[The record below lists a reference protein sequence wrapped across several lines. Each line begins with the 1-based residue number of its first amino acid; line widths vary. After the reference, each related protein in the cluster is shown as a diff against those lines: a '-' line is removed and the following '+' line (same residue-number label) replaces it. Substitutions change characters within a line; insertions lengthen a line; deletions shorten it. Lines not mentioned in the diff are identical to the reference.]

1 MLKTCDWLSGGL
13 IRAAV
18 EKSGGCNNGTER
30 PGTFQL
36 PLYYHSSVSTIPFPL
51 LLTLPHIRQE
61 NGLPLHHAAFSTD
74 HKVVFL
80 QAARR
85 VSGRNCH
92 GMSLL
97 LTHTHRA

>member
-1 MLKTCDWLSGGL
+1 MVPNGRVPFKYRYTLLSL
-13 IRAAV
+13 
-18 EKSGGCNNGTER
+18 N
-30 PGTFQL
+30 
-36 PLYYHSSVSTIPFPL
+36 HPFPL

-61 NGLPLHHAAFSTD
+61 NGLPLHHATFSAG

-92 GMSLL
+92 GTSLL
-97 LTHTHRA
+97 LTRTHRA